1 MYSSRTSLSNS
12 ISVLILTYNIICFL
26 KQGLRFLKK
35 KKKIPGI
42 DRKLNTCPPG
52 AALVTAESLI
62 LLMYP
67 SSKE

>member
-26 KQGLRFLKK
+26 KQGLRFL